1 MKHKIILKRDEVVY
15 NYGVGDLIVDTQRRV
30 WRVLRYVYEGEEPGL
45 VVVPHLTFA
54 PDIESITEIDMG

>member
-1 MKHKIILKRDEVVY
+1 MKHKIILQHDEFTY

-30 WRVLRYVYEGEEPGL
+30 WRVLRYADGGEEPAL
-45 VVVPHLTFA
+45 IVVPHLTFA